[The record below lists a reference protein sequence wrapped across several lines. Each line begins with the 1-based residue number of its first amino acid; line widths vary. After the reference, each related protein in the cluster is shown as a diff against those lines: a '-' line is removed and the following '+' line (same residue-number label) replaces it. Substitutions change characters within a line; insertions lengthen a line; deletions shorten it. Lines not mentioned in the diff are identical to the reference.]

1 MAQSRG
7 VSLSR
12 LIDELGTA
20 ALAAHDAE
28 SRFRLMA
35 ASADRQMALDVLVR
49 LDADDGA
56 HAT

>member
-1 MAQSRG
+1 LAQSRG